1 MASRAYKP
9 RSFPYSFQGIGEE
22 GLKYLREAADE
33 NGLVA
38 VLEVID
44 RVDITPA
51 LKYVDIIQVGVRNV
65 RNFVLFKELGEADK
79 PILPNMF

>member
-1 MASRAYKP
+1 LASRAYKS
-9 RSFPYSFQGIGEE
+9 RSFSYSFHGIGEE

-51 LKYVDIIQVGVRNV
+51 LKYVDII
-65 RNFVLFKELGEADK
+65 
-79 PILPNMF
+79 